1 MRRRDLILGGL
12 LATSFAPQASAQPKD
27 RVRQLLLIG
36 NAWSDRVPADPAS
49 PRWSVFL
56 NELRHHGYAAGV
68 NLAVSWREGVEDWGP
83 PRDEWAEV
91 MDDIRR
97 LSPDVIVTTSHGWA
111 RALNAVIST
120 IPIVVSALSPIE
132 QEVISSL
139 TRASGNITGIAI
151 DFGPDFYSKQLDLLL
166 EAAPKVSYVA
176 LLGAERAYRGMRQ
189 LWRDAQAARRQHPG
203 ISLFA

>member
-1 MRRRDLILGGL
+1 MRRRDLIVGGL
-12 LATSFAPQASAQPKD
+12 LATSFAARGSAQPKD

-36 NAWSDRVPADPAS
+36 NAWSDRVTADPAS

-56 NELRHHGYAAGV
+56 NELQRHGYAAGV
-68 NLAVSWREGVEDWGP
+68 NLAASWREGVEDWGG

-132 QEVISSL
+132 QEVISGL
-139 TRASGNITGIAI
+139 TEHPATSRVSRST
-151 DFGPDFYSKQLDLLL
+151 L
-166 EAAPKVSYVA
+166 APTFTANSSISF
-176 LLGAERAYRGMRQ
+176 
-189 LWRDAQAARRQHPG
+189 WRRRQRCPMLHYSARNEPIG
-203 ISLFA
+203 HAAALA